1 MKTLNLK
8 KIKTIISKF
17 DDARVLVIGDVMLD
31 EFVWGTVSRISP
43 EAPVPVVWVNRESL
57 MPGGAS
63 NVANN
68 IATLNA
74 RTVITGII
82 GDDQKGRQLTSE
94 LEKKGIDVEGLIVD
108 SERPTII
115 KTRVIANHQQVVRI
129 DKEKIGEIND
139 VTLGKVIDFV
149 QSRIKDVDAVII
161 EDYGKGLITPRLLK
175 KVVPMAKRLKKI
187 ITVDP
192 KEEHFSYYKGV
203 TSITP
208 NKSEAQNGVN
218 FKIKDDAA
226 LFKAGWRILKDLKT
240 ETVLV
245 TLGENGMCL
254 FQKNT
259 RKPLLIPTIAQ
270 EVFDVSGAGDTVI
283 SVFTLALCC
292 GATSVEAAH
301 IANCAGG
308 IVVGKVGIAV
318 VTKEELF
325 ERVKKEIENS

>member
-8 KIKTIISKF
+8 RIKSIISKF
-17 DDARVLVIGDVMLD
+17 DSARVLVIGDVMLD

-43 EAPVPVVWVNRESL
+43 EAPVPVVWVNRESF

-68 IATLNA
+68 LAALGAKTAIS
-74 RTVITGII
+74 GII
-82 GDDQKGRQLTSE
+82 GNDPKGRILTSE
-94 LEKKGIDVEGLIVD
+94 LRKRGVDTKGLVID

-115 KTRVIANHQQVVRI
+115 KTRVIASHQQVVRI
-129 DKEKIGEIND
+129 DREKTNEINSN
-139 VTLGKVIDFV
+139 VLNKAVDFAA
-149 QSRIKDVDAVII
+149 SKIKDVDAVII
-161 EDYGKGLITPRLLK
+161 EDYGKGLISPGLLK
-175 KVVPMAKRLKKI
+175 KVIPLARRFKKI

-208 NKSEAQNGVN
+208 NRSEAQNAVN
-218 FKIKDDAA
+218 FKIKDDAS
-226 LFKAGWRILKDLKT
+226 LFKAGWAILKALNSR
-240 ETVLV
+240 TVLI

-254 FQKNT
+254 FQKGAS
-259 RKPLLIPTIAQ
+259 RPLAIPTIAQ

-283 SVFTLALCC
+283 SAFTLSLCC
-292 GATSVEAAH
+292 GATNVEAAH
-301 IANCAGG
+301 IANCAAG

-318 VTKEELF
+318 VTREELIA
-325 ERVKKEIENS
+325 RIRKEIEA